1 MSEVFQIVFQSF
13 VALTRAKA
21 RNVSFDFLTL
31 YGGQFTLSTQL
42 IILNYPNNI
51 WDDKAL
57 KAGPFADVICKKP
70 WNVVNFKLLQLY
82 KFDENLVLRNISSK
96 EQKN

>member
-21 RNVSFDFLTL
+21 RNVSWFLTL

-57 KAGPFADVICKKP
+57 KAGLFADVICKKP

-82 KFDENLVLRNISSK
+82 KFDENLVLRNISSE